1 MNLTLPKFRLPMTA
15 IVMGT
20 IAGQATASQ
29 RAAPDDH
36 VIEWVEISIHM
47 PDGRVIKMK
56 EPRYPSRSRVLI
68 TTGKL
73 PPFKPVGSSSEPG
86 SDIQSADEPAG
97 DSASLTVELEPQT
110 IDTTATD
117 GQNAAAQSGTPA
129 QESEEP
135 ASGFASQETESVA
148 QVAVESNAA
157 VRQFTKSN

>member
-1 MNLTLPKFRLPMTA
+1 MKPVLPKFRLTMTA
-15 IVMGT
+15 IVMAT

-29 RAAPDDH
+29 RAAPDDQ
-36 VIEWVEISIHM
+36 VIEWVEISVHM
-47 PDGRVIKMK
+47 PDGRVIKMT

-73 PPFKPVGSSSEPG
+73 PPFKPAGSASEPG

-97 DSASLTVELEPQT
+97 DSAGLTVELEPQT
-110 IDTTATD
+110 TDAATTD
-117 GQNAAAQSGTPA
+117 GQAAAAQAGTPA
-129 QESEEP
+129 QEGEEP
-135 ASGFASQETESVA
+135 VSGFASQDTESVA